1 VRVLVVEDDPSVGEP
16 LIDGL
21 RLQGFD
27 PYWVRSGGEGLAA
40 AGEAD
45 VVLLDLG
52 LPDLDGLEVCR
63 RLRADSDVPIVVV
76 SARGEEID
84 RVLGLETGADDY
96 LVKPFSSRELVARLH
111 ALTRRLERVEQR
123 RRVPVPAGA
132 AADAAV
138 MFGALTLDRRT
149 RTVTVE
155 AVDIDLTAK
164 EFDLLEALLGDPGAV
179 RRREDLMEE
188 VWDTNW
194 YGSTKTLNVHVA
206 ALRAKL
212 GDPGWIETVR
222 GVGFRMSRLR

>member
-1 VRVLVVEDDPSVGEP
+1 MTRLLLVEDDDAIADP
-16 LIDGL
+16 LVEGL
-21 RLQGFD
+21 GREGFD
-27 PYWVRSGGEGLAA
+27 VDRVGTGSAA
-40 AGEAD
+40 LSAPAAD
-45 VVLLDLG
+45 LVLLDLG